1 MAINEE
7 YTFSYFLLITYPHG
21 VTFFIANTTYS
32 SFNHYQKKMSWD
44 DNTTDLLKKYW
55 SQGLTASQIAQK
67 IGNVTR
73 NAVIGK
79 AHRLNLQARAT
90 SKKTRQKINTEE
102 NNTAEV
108 NPQKLGRKA
117 RFKALLLDKN
127 FEQENPKKLEE
138 LTDETCRWPIG
149 HPYEEKF
156 YFCGRKPMEK
166 FPYCKLHVLYAFQP
180 KNAKE
185 EDQIT
190 EEDIPILIEKKIKA
204 V

>member
-1 MAINEE
+1 
-7 YTFSYFLLITYPHG
+7 
-21 VTFFIANTTYS
+21 
-32 SFNHYQKKMSWD
+32 MSW
-44 DNTTDLLKKYW
+44 TPEREEKLRELWKKNH
-55 SQGLTASQIAQK
+55 TASQIAS
-67 IGNVTR
+67 ILGDTTR

-79 AHRLNLQARAT
+79 AHRLNLQARAK
-90 SKKTRQKINTEE
+90 SKKFTPKTDIKNNVESEVKI
-102 NNTAEV
+102 
-108 NPQKLGRKA
+108 QKLGRKA

-127 FEQENPKKLEE
+127 FEAENPKKLEE

-185 EDQIT
+185 EDIIS
-190 EEDIPILIEKKIKA
+190 EEDIPKFIQKKIKSA
-204 V
+204 

>member
-1 MAINEE
+1 
-7 YTFSYFLLITYPHG
+7 
-21 VTFFIANTTYS
+21 
-32 SFNHYQKKMSWD
+32 MSW
-44 DNTTDLLKKYW
+44 TPEREKKLKELWKI
-55 SQGLTASQIAQK
+55 GHTASQIASLL
-67 IGNVTR
+67 GNTTR

-79 AHRLNLQARAT
+79 AHRLNLEARAV
-90 SKKTRQKINTEE
+90 SKKSTLKVNKE
-102 NNTAEV
+102 NNVKTEIKT
-108 NPQKLGRKA
+108 QKLGRKA
-117 RFKALLLDKN
+117 RFKALLLDKS

-149 HPYEEKF
+149 HPYEENF

-190 EEDIPILIEKKIKA
+190 EEDIPKFIEKKIKSA
-204 V
+204 